1 MPNSKEPD
9 MSDLYEKLKE
19 FYLFRHLDD
28 VKFERLKEISSIV
41 EYKKGTI
48 VFFEGDEPKNLFIL
62 LDGILQVYKTDQKGN
77 KIILHH
83 FFPVDMVAE
92 MVNLEHM
99 RYPASAEFESD
110 GKALVINYAA
120 FEKEFLKDPEVGFAF
135 IRSLSKKIKYLE
147 NVIATNMVMN
157 STARVA
163 KFICEHGN
171 RISKLKKS
179 MIAADLNMTP
189 ETLSRIL
196 KKFATLGLIKKT
208 KDEIIILDKAEL
220 ETFYL

>member
-1 MPNSKEPD
+1 MPETKT
-9 MSDLYEKLKE
+9 MEKLKN
-19 FYLFRHLDD
+19 FYLFKHLTEEQF
-28 VKFERLKEISSIV
+28 KRLEEISNIM

-48 VFFEGDEPKNLFIL
+48 LFFEGDDAKNMIVL

-77 KIILHH
+77 KVILHH
-83 FFPVDMVAE
+83 FFPVDVIAE
-92 MVNLEHM
+92 IVNLEHM
-99 RYPASAEFESD
+99 RYPASAEFETD
-110 GKALVINYAA
+110 GKALIINYEL
-120 FEKEFLKDPEVGFAF
+120 FEKEFLKNPEVAFAF
-135 IRSLSKKIKYLE
+135 IKSLSKKIKYLE

-163 KFICEHGN
+163 KFICEHGHE
-171 RISKLKKS
+171 ISSLKKS

-196 KKFATLGLIKKT
+196 KKLSTLGLIEKRKE
-208 KDEIIILDKAEL
+208 EIIILDKEGL

>member
-1 MPNSKEPD
+1 MEAMMSK
-9 MSDLYEKLKE
+9 LRN
-19 FYLFRHLDD
+19 FYLFRHLSDTQ
-28 VKFERLKEISSIV
+28 FARLEEISNIV
-41 EYKKGTI
+41 DYKKGTI
-48 VFFEGDEPKNLFIL
+48 VFFEGEEAKNLLVL

-83 FFPVDMVAE
+83 FFPVDVVAE
-92 MVNLEHM
+92 IVNLEHM
-99 RYPASAEFESD
+99 RYPASAEFETD
-110 GKALVINYAA
+110 GKALVIQYDI
-120 FEKEFLKDPEVGFAF
+120 FEKEFLKDSEVAFAL
-135 IRSLSKKIKYLE
+135 IKSLSKKIKYLE

-163 KFICEHGN
+163 KFICEHGHE
-171 RISKLKKS
+171 IASLKKS

-196 KKFATLGLIKKT
+196 KKLSMLGLIRKE
-208 KDEIIILDKAEL
+208 KDEIVILDREGL